1 MSAIVKFLW
10 KMNKKKVF
18 QESTLGETKLARKL
32 DAIDLTALGVG
43 STLGVGLYVLA
54 GEVSKTVAGPAVVLS
69 FLLAAIASVFAGLC
83 YAEFGARVPRAGS
96 AYIYSYVC
104 VGELVAFIIG
114 WNLILEYSI
123 GAASVARGLS
133 SYIDGLTDGAMRKA
147 FNESM
152 PMNVEVLSMKL
163 AEYPD
168 FFACGMTLLFVCA
181 LAFGAKE
188 SSTVNNLFTFL
199 NIGVVLYVIITGAF
213 KSNGENWT
221 IPKEDLPSDD
231 WGEGGFFPYGVTGMI
246 SGAATCFYGFVGFDC
261 VATTGEEAKNPQK
274 AIPIAIV
281 ASLTIIFLAY
291 FGVSSVLTLMVPY
304 YLQDEDGP
312 IPKAFDYVG
321 WPVAKWIV
329 SIGAIFGL
337 LTSLFGALF
346 PLPRIVYA
354 MSSDGVIFRFL
365 GKVNARFQ
373 TPVVGTL
380 IAGILTAFMTLIFD
394 LKELVDM
401 MSIGTL
407 MAYSIVAACVLL
419 LRYQRSDVDEDVD
432 HSTQASLWKNIKEIL
447 IQIFNFRRL
456 KSPTTLSGGIV
467 AWEVLIFF
475 VGSLAL
481 TACIVYAEEPL
492 SNSDPLAIFGV
503 VFFSVCLLL
512 IMVSIGL
519 QSPSKKELS
528 FKVPLVPVL
537 PGLSVVINVY
547 LMMMLSVET
556 WIRFGVWMA
565 VGFIIY
571 FGYGIWQEWRL
582 LRFNGEVN
590 KGSTGKEVE
599 SRY

>member
-1 MSAIVKFLW
+1 
-10 KMNKKKVF
+10 MNKKKVF
-18 QESTLGETKLARKL
+18 QASAMGETKLARKL
-32 DAIDLTALGVG
+32 SALDLTGLGVG

-54 GEVSKTVAGPAVVLS
+54 GTVSKTEAGPSVVLS
-69 FLLAAIASVFAGLC
+69 FLVAAIASVFAGLC

-96 AYIYSYVC
+96 AYVYSYVC

-133 SYIDGLTDGAMRKA
+133 SYIDRLTDNAMGKA

-152 PMNVEVLSMKL
+152 HMDSEFLSMRL

-168 FFACGMTLLFVCA
+168 FFACGMVLLFVCA

-188 SSTVNNLFTFL
+188 SSKVNNLFTFL
-199 NIGVVLYVIITGAF
+199 NLGVVLYVIITGAF

-221 IPKEDLPSDD
+221 LSKEALPPGN

-281 ASLTIIFLAY
+281 ASLTIIFLSY

-304 YLQDEDGP
+304 YLQDEGAP
-312 IPKAFDYVG
+312 IPQAFEYVG

-337 LTSLFGALF
+337 VTSLFGALF
-346 PLPRIVYA
+346 PLPRIIYA

-373 TPVVGTL
+373 TPVIGT
-380 IAGILTAFMTLIFD
+380 IISGILTALMTLIFD

-407 MAYSIVAACVLL
+407 MAYSIVATCVLL
-419 LRYQRSDVDEDVD
+419 LRYQKSDEDEDIDCTAKASSWETVKNVL
-432 HSTQASLWKNIKEIL
+432 TQIV
-447 IQIFNFRRL
+447 NFKRL
-456 KSPTTLSGGIV
+456 KSPTVLSGGIV

-475 VGSLAL
+475 
-481 TACIVYAEEPL
+481 
-492 SNSDPLAIFGV
+492 FGDLGPHCLH
-503 VFFSVCLLL
+503 SVCCRTTEQL
-512 IMVSIGL
+512 
-519 QSPSKKELS
+519 
-528 FKVPLVPVL
+528 
-537 PGLSVVINVY
+537 
-547 LMMMLSVET
+547 
-556 WIRFGVWMA
+556 
-565 VGFIIY
+565 
-571 FGYGIWQEWRL
+571 
-582 LRFNGEVN
+582 
-590 KGSTGKEVE
+590 
-599 SRY
+599 